1 MKLGILVNTDKHLG
15 HIRGLAAAA
24 AAKDHE
30 VMIFAMDQGVRLL
43 ENASFSELA
52 ERGGVSITICDHS
65 AEMQGVATEGIS
77 KAITCSGQFE
87 NAMMVNKA
95 DKLIVL

>member
-15 HIRGLAAAA
+15 HLLGLAAAA
-24 AAKDHE
+24 TAKEHE
-30 VMIFAMDQGVRLL
+30 VLIFAMDRGVRLL
-43 ENASFSELA
+43 ENGSFTELA
-52 ERGGVSITICDHS
+52 GRPGVSVNVCDHS
-65 AEMQGVATEGIS
+65 AETHGILTQGIS
-77 KAITCSGQFE
+77 AAVVFAGQFE

>member
-15 HIRGLAAAA
+15 HILGLVAAAT
-24 AAKDHE
+24 AKDHE

-43 ENASFSELA
+43 ENVSFAELA
-52 ERGGVSITICDHS
+52 GREGVFVSVCDHS
-65 AEMQGVATEGIS
+65 ARAHGVVTEGIS
-77 KAITCSGQFE
+77 DAIVFAGQFE

>member
-15 HIRGLAAAA
+15 HILGLAAAA

-43 ENASFSELA
+43 ENGSLTELA
-52 ERGGVSITICDHS
+52 GRAGVS
-65 AEMQGVATEGIS
+65 
-77 KAITCSGQFE
+77 
-87 NAMMVNKA
+87 
-95 DKLIVL
+95 VLR

>member
-15 HIRGLAAAA
+15 HILGLAAAA
-24 AAKDHE
+24 TAKDHE
-30 VMIFAMDQGVRLL
+30 VMVFAMDQGVRLL
-43 ENASFSELA
+43 ENGSFTELA
-52 ERGGVSITICDHS
+52 GEEGVFVAVCDHS
-65 AEMQGVATEGIS
+65 AKTHGVVTEGIS
-77 KAITCSGQFE
+77 DAVVFAGQFE